1 MNPLPATALYVM
13 EDANF
18 TAFKWYVYKMYT
30 YRGYNVPEGIL
41 YTANCCF
48 NITKQAKNRLIPPTF
63 VTKRCVLLVGTTW
76 Y

>member
-1 MNPLPATALYVM
+1 
-13 EDANF
+13 
-18 TAFKWYVYKMYT
+18 MYT

-41 YTANCCF
+41 YTANCGF